1 MTSGT
6 PVSLT
11 NASAQ
16 TRVRPSGATMFGE
29 DRLHRLDVVGVDVVH
44 ERPGQQLLRV
54 YPPCPLS
61 ASWTASTPSR
71 GAACATYRTAAGPA
85 RTRQPA
91 ASGIAGTSK
100 WYARQRNRWAGA
112 RRASARVE
120 AGDGAGN
127 AREAEPSMSHR
138 CSGRDRR
145 LRACIN
151 HRLRG
156 TRLQS
161 FRRSTRD
168 D

>member
-1 MTSGT
+1 
-6 PVSLT
+6 
-11 NASAQ
+11 
-16 TRVRPSGATMFGE
+16 MFGE

-100 WYARQRNRWAGA
+100 WYAANAIAGLVPDERPPGWKPVTA
-112 RRASARVE
+112 RATL
-120 AGDGAGN
+120 
-127 AREAEPSMSHR
+127 
-138 CSGRDRR
+138 GRP
-145 LRACIN
+145 N
-151 HRLRG
+151 HP
-156 TRLQS
+156 
-161 FRRSTRD
+161 
-168 D
+168 